1 MSHRAHLFI
10 ESGACRISRGG
21 YMDRRIFLKSSA
33 AAAVAALP
41 WRGALAAAGWR
52 TFETLTRVEVLN
64 PIGKTL
70 AWVPLPFAESSD
82 WFRDVASSWSGNAS
96 EAGIERD
103 GKYGARMLAAE
114 WRPGQS
120 TPVVEVTSR
129 FMTRDRAVDLTR
141 PANPALKLAAAE
153 RAFHTA
159 PTELIPTDG
168 IVRKTALEVTRG
180 ASTDVQKARA
190 IYEWVVENTYR
201 DPKTRGCGWGDV
213 TSMLESGNLGGKC
226 GDLNTLFVGLAR
238 AAGVPARDVYGVR
251 VAPSRS
257 GYKSLGAGT
266 ANISKAQHC
275 RAEFF
280 AEGYGWVPV
289 DPADVRK
296 VILEEPPG
304 KLAIDDPQVVAA
316 RRRLFGSWEMNWLA
330 YNTGH
335 DIALPGSSGPKL
347 PYLMYV
353 NAETG
358 GERRDQ
364 LEPDTVR
371 YSIAARE
378 LTA

>member
-1 MSHRAHLFI
+1 
-10 ESGACRISRGG
+10 
-21 YMDRRIFLKSSA
+21 MDRRTFLRTSAMA
-33 AAAVAALP
+33 AAAAGLP
-41 WRGALAAAGWR
+41 WHRALAADGWR
-52 TFETLTRVEVLN
+52 TFETVTRVEVLD
-64 PIGKTL
+64 PGGKSL
-70 AWVPLPFAESSD
+70 AWIPLPLSESND
-82 WFRDVASSWSGNAS
+82 WFRDLSSSWSGNAS

-103 GKYGARMLAAE
+103 SKYGARMLAAE
-114 WRPGQS
+114 WRAGQS
-120 TPVVEVTSR
+120 APVVEVTSR
-129 FMTRDRAVDLTR
+129 FMTRDRAVDLSR
-141 PANPALKLAAAE
+141 PATAGMRLAAAE
-153 RAFHTA
+153 HAFNTA

-180 ASTDVQKARA
+180 AQSDVQKARA

-201 DPKTRGCGWGDV
+201 DPKTRGCGWGDIK
-213 TSMLESGNLGGKC
+213 SMLESGNLGGKC
-226 GDLNTLFVGLAR
+226 GDLNAMFVGLAR
-238 AAGVPARDVYGVR
+238 AVGVPARDVYGVR
-251 VAPSRS
+251 VAPSKY
-257 GYKSLGAGT
+257 GYKSLGAGSP
-266 ANISKAQHC
+266 NISKAQHC

-304 KLAIDDPQVVAA
+304 KLAIDDPKVVAA
-316 RRRLFGSWEMNWLA
+316 RKRLFGSWEMNWLA

-364 LEPDTVR
+364 LEPESVK
-371 YSIAARE
+371 YSITARE
-378 LTA
+378 VTA